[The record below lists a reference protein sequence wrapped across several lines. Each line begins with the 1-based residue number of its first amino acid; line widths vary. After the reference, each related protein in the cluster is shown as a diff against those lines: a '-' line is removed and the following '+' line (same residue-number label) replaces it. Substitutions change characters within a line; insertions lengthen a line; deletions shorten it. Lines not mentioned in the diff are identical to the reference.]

1 VVTPLVSLKCSV
13 GGTIPFN
20 EQTRSY
26 LYALVDWLI
35 TNNHPVYM
43 SSISAIFRTTASSII
58 YKQIYLRMRDGWK
71 ERGNGYW
78 MPLDKYGDMGR
89 DYTFSVLYNSN
100 TLYWNV
106 QKFKSTRSVACCKHF
121 GPRSGFPY
129 YNVRTPHR
137 EGFPYPPPVLS
148 YIPQSYTSSVVQ
160 ISPNYN
166 NSYSIRFLP
175 VVYLSV
181 WLNVFGL
188 MCAKYFISIQ
198 VRCI

>member
-1 VVTPLVSLKCSV
+1 MDGRSAATDIECLWTNMEIWVGTTHLVFC
-13 GGTIPFN
+13 TIRILFI
-20 EQTRSY
+20 E
-26 LYALVDWLI
+26 
-35 TNNHPVYM
+35 M
-43 SSISAIFRTTASSII
+43 
-58 YKQIYLRMRDGWK
+58 YK
-71 ERGNGYW
+71 
-78 MPLDKYGDMGR
+78 
-89 DYTFSVLYNSN
+89 
-100 TLYWNV
+100 
-106 QKFKSTRSVACCKHF
+106 RSVAYCKHF

-148 YIPQSYTSSVVQ
+148 SIPQSYMSSVVQ

-166 NSYSIRFLP
+166 HSYSIRFLP

-188 MCAKYFISIQ
+188 MCVKYFISIQ